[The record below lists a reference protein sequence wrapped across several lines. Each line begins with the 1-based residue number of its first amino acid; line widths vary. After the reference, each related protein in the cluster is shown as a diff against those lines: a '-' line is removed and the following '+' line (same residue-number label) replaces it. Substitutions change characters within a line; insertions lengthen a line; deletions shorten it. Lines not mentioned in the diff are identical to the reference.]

1 MAPNFL
7 STENVDGIGESSA
20 RLCCFAYQS
29 KNQLELARATEPQ
42 LGELFS
48 LKMSAQP
55 VWWAKKSNLAAGTL
69 AKMYNYRR
77 LRSALLST
85 ARFTC

>member
-55 VWWAKKSNLAAGTL
+55 GLVGQKVEPGSRNFSKNV
-69 AKMYNYRR
+69 
-77 LRSALLST
+77 
-85 ARFTC
+85 